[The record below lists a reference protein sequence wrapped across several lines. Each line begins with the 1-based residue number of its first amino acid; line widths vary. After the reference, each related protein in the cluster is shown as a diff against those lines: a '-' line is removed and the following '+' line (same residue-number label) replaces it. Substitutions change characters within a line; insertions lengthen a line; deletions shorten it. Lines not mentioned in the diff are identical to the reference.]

1 MPGCKVDAKMALWPF
16 RRKSNRR
23 PSRGALR
30 SQENMSQP
38 NAGTDNGLERVPS
51 GSRMRKSRTSSRG
64 NRMPSKDS
72 RGIDKR
78 RAYSFSSGRND
89 SIMVR
94 GGDNP
99 PPVPPLPPGLMGKG
113 MSNPQNP
120 LLSHTQPADPT
131 QEWQRVPTL
140 HKRSA
145 QEMSRRKS
153 SKKRK
158 EEHTREAEIKAMSAS
173 MPTRPATDSHFS
185 GRPMKR
191 ESKRMRG
198 GLNRSLQNPSS
209 DISLPTAES
218 IRSSLSSDAE
228 QSTSYKVS
236 TFYILAPRPTIRYSE
251 NPRHASGASLG
262 SDHPESQK
270 RKVLDRMT
278 ISEEVLKA
286 NKRVDDLADDL
297 NAGELREL
305 MERDQK
311 RRERKRAADRIKIEK
326 RLARRQEQQRNG
338 EATAERTG
346 TPPPANM
353 ERGVMGR
360 EVLDQGIGT
369 SAIITSSVRRDTL
382 GLTEGKPEPVRDTV
396 KESTALGSKKSME
409 ASSSEPSRPITKV
422 AELKQGM
429 GASVFLSSP
438 PVVESDTKITSGT
451 RPKAESPMPKT
462 LAPFTSRVTAG
473 TTAPAQSERLAS
485 ETTTR
490 PSQSWTSFFRRS
502 SKPKRSSNPVP
513 PPSFSNTSR
522 DSMQTSQQ
530 TSQPSTQKTPQ
541 GAPVGYAPVKMS
553 SNIPKRTMSKFRE
566 DLPEL
571 PLSPPDS
578 RVQSPEVDIVPPI
591 PKEFFDKRSGARSS
605 SDDTHMRY
613 DTPTSGYRSLETG
626 LQRDET
632 PNSADRSVD
641 VPSPE
646 PATLLSQSLASID
659 SEGSWLS
666 GRKNSKRESAQLSA
680 HRLRDSASSLHKRY
694 RDYADSTEELG
705 IAEDEYFTRLT
716 PGIEEDR
723 AKRQSTGNPMPSS
736 DEEDGD
742 GHISPIEAGR
752 AIWGAVG
759 RHPTVVHREPR
770 AKSREGLLNDFE
782 YDSGS
787 DAHGEALP
795 DVDRDSKDSGDSEV
809 RVHRATSIDL
819 GIKHARHISAGSAR
833 LLDLKARNSG
843 DGKRLSLGSDL
854 G

>member
-1 MPGCKVDAKMALWPF
+1 
-16 RRKSNRR
+16 
-23 PSRGALR
+23 
-30 SQENMSQP
+30 MSQP

-51 GSRMRKSRTSSRG
+51 GSRRRKSRTSSGG

-120 LLSHTQPADPT
+120 PLSHTQPADPT

-236 TFYILAPRPTIRYSE
+236 TFYMLAPRPTIRYSE

-270 RKVLDRMT
+270 RNVLDRMT

-338 EATAERTG
+338 EASAERTG

-353 ERGVMGR
+353 ERG
-360 EVLDQGIGT
+360 
-369 SAIITSSVRRDTL
+369 
-382 GLTEGKPEPVRDTV
+382 
-396 KESTALGSKKSME
+396 
-409 ASSSEPSRPITKV
+409 
-422 AELKQGM
+422 
-429 GASVFLSSP
+429 
-438 PVVESDTKITSGT
+438 
-451 RPKAESPMPKT
+451 
-462 LAPFTSRVTAG
+462 
-473 TTAPAQSERLAS
+473 SERRAS

-502 SKPKRSSNPVP
+502 SKSKRSSNLVP

-530 TSQPSTQKTPQ
+530 TSQPTTQQTPQ

-553 SNIPKRTMSKFRE
+553 SNTPKRTMSKFRE

-591 PKEFFDKRSGARSS
+591 PKEFLDKRSGARSS

-742 GHISPIEAGR
+742 SHISPIEAGR
-752 AIWGAVG
+752 ATWGAVG

-833 LLDLKARNSG
+833 LLDVKARNSG